1 MSHAAC
7 CVVIQFTVRNDAPRT
22 AAANFFTRCSPRTA
36 PRDRYG
42 RCSAIVL
49 APLAPATAIASFCNV
64 PFVSAGPS
72 DVLLTRSKIPAT
84 GGYRC
89 HRVAP
94 LQTRVAAALRA
105 LEIPNK
111 ASLVATPCR
120 GIRNHHVSLVSQFIQ
135 RANLVCR
142 RLTFDDIHRKLA
154 CAQFSLVV
162 RREFPSYA
170 AGFAC
175 EPKPLQELKP

>member
-49 APLAPATAIASFCNV
+49 APLTPASAIASFCNV
-64 PFVSAGPS
+64 PFLSAGPR
-72 DVLLTRSKIPAT
+72 DVFLTRSKIPAI

-89 HRVAP
+89 YRMAP
-94 LQTRVAAALRA
+94 LETCVAAALRV

-111 ASLVATPCR
+111 ASLVAAPR
-120 GIRNHHVSLVSQFIQ
+120 NRIRNHEVSLVGQFIQ
-135 RANLVCR
+135 RANSVGL
-142 RLTFDDIHRKLA
+142 RL
-154 CAQFSLVV
+154 
-162 RREFPSYA
+162 
-170 AGFAC
+170 
-175 EPKPLQELKP
+175 